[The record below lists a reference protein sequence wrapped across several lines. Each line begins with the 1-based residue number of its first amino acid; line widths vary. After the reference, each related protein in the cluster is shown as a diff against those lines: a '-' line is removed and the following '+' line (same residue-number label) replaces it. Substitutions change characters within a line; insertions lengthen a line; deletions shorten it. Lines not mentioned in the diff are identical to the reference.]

1 MTTIATNGYFLV
13 ADNRNTITI
22 PGHPVYNAHSGEVG
36 DEVLADTCIKINLI
50 NSDLTIG
57 GSKIKAIAGAG
68 LTTVINSF
76 TEVINNYKVNENTDI
91 KQIFKLLNNL
101 YIGKDVD
108 ILGVTED
115 CKPFFI
121 SLNGDSRLST
131 NSPGCCI
138 GKGSGSGILG
148 TVLDLGTK
156 LTMKEIIPL
165 ASRFDKFT
173 SPSYSAYSTEEN
185 HLFGF
190 VIPSQEDIFDI
201 TKKAVDK
208 AFITYGNTN
217 SFINN
222 G

>member
-1 MTTIATNGYFLV
+1 M
-13 ADNRNTITI
+13 
-22 PGHPVYNAHSGEVG
+22 
-36 DEVLADTCIKINLI
+36 
-50 NSDLTIG
+50 
-57 GSKIKAIAGAG
+57 
-68 LTTVINSF
+68 
-76 TEVINNYKVNENTDI
+76 
-91 KQIFKLLNNL
+91 
-101 YIGKDVD
+101 D

-121 SLNGDSRLST
+121 SLNGNSRLST

-138 GKGSGSGILG
+138 SKGSGSGILG

-156 LTMKEIIPL
+156 LTMEEIIPL